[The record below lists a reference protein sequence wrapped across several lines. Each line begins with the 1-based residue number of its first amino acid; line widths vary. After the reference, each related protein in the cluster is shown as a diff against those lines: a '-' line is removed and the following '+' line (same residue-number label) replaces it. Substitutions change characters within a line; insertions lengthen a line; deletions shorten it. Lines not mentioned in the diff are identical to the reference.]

1 MSPAQALSAVFLVFL
16 VMGLIGLLIVF
27 TDRGLKWKK

>member
-1 MSPAQALSAVFLVFL
+1 MSPAQALTAVFLVFL
-16 VMGLIGLLIVF
+16 VMGLIGLFIVF